1 MTAPPLKGIRV
12 ADFSWVWAGPYCTLQ
27 LAHLGAEVIR
37 IETARRPCLTRMLPP
52 WADQKIGLNRAGY
65 FNQYNQGKRSMSL
78 NLKHPAAVEVA
89 RRLIKKSDIVAH
101 NFVRGVMERFGLG
114 YEQIREFKPDVI
126 MVALSGYGATGPLS
140 SYISYGPAQVP
151 LAGFSALTG
160 YAGGPPMH
168 TALSYADPNAGIH
181 AAFAVLAALYHRRKT
196 GQGQFLDL
204 SLWECATALTVEG
217 LMEKQM
223 SHREPARR
231 GNRDPWMA
239 PHGVFRCRDLPEP
252 IGGGVV
258 DTWVS
263 IAVANDD
270 EWRRLCRAMAQA
282 ELGDDARFATAPAR
296 KRHEDELEAII
307 TAWTSQRS
315 PQEVTKILQE
325 AGVAA
330 FTCTAN
336 KDLAEDPHLNQRGF
350 FVELEHPEIGA
361 RKHCGIPWRL
371 SRNEC
376 RVQTPAPLLGQH
388 TDEVLTGLLD
398 YSAAEVTDMREA
410 GALN

>member
-1 MTAPPLKGIRV
+1 MAAPPLKGIRV

-37 IETARRPCLTRMLPP
+37 VETARRPCVTRMLPP
-52 WADQKIGLNRAGY
+52 WADGKVGLNRAGY
-65 FNQYNQGKRSMSL
+65 FNQYNQGKLSITV
-78 NLKHPAAVEVA
+78 NLKHPEGVEVA
-89 RRLIKKSDIVAH
+89 RRLIKQSDVVVH

-114 YEQIREFKPDVI
+114 YDEVIKLRPDVI

-140 SYISYGPAQVP
+140 PYISYGPAQVP

-181 AAFAVLAALYHRRKT
+181 AAFAVLAALYHRKKT
-196 GQGQFLDL
+196 GQGQFIDA
-204 SLWECATALTVEG
+204 SLWECATALNAEG
-217 LMEKQM
+217 LLEYQM

-239 PHGVFRCRDLPEP
+239 PHGVFRCKDFPEP
-252 IGGGVV
+252 VGGGVI
-258 DTWVS
+258 DNWVS
-263 IAVANDD
+263 IAVADD
-270 EWRRLCRAMAQA
+270 QQWRRLCAAIGRP
-282 ELGDDARFATAPAR
+282 ELADDPRFATGAAR
-296 KRHEDELEAII
+296 KQNEDALESIV
-307 TAWTSQRS
+307 TSWTSQRS
-315 PQEVTKILQE
+315 PQQATEILQA
-325 AGVAA
+325 AGIAA
-330 FTCTAN
+330 FTCAAN

-350 FVELEHPEIGA
+350 FVELDHAEVGR

-371 SRNEC
+371 SRNRC
-376 RVQTPAPLLGQH
+376 RVEAPAPLLGQH
-388 TDEVLTGLLD
+388 TSEVLTTLLG
-398 YSAAEVTDMREA
+398 YSAAQVAELREA